1 VKPRRV
7 LIAAGAA
14 LALGGAAFGVWN
26 SSWLK
31 LETVQVTGNHHATTQ
46 QVQAAAALSPG
57 VRLTAVSSA
66 QVSARVSALP
76 WVADATVTHVL
87 PSRIRISVRERT
99 PAALVQAGAGAHTYL
114 VDHSGVVLQDG
125 GAGYPLIA
133 GLPLT
138 VSYPGDRLS
147 FPAFG
152 AAMGLLDAFPPEL
165 KARLA
170 WVNAPSPDLLGV
182 ILTDKTAITY
192 GTADSLPEKNYDL
205 TTLLAA
211 GKPYASIDVRSPT
224 HPAATAR

>member
-1 VKPRRV
+1 MKGRRV
-7 LIAAGAA
+7 LVAASVAVAVASAG
-14 LALGGAAFGVWN
+14 LGIWN

-66 QVSARVSALP
+66 RVSARVSDLP
-76 WVADATVTHVL
+76 WVAGATVTHVL
-87 PSRIRISVRERT
+87 PSRIRISIRERT
-99 PAALVQAGAGAHTYL
+99 PAVVVQAGSRTYL
-114 VDHSGVVLQDG
+114 VDHSGAVLQEG
-125 GAGYPLIA
+125 GAGYPVIA
-133 GLPLT
+133 ALPLT
-138 VSYPGDRLS
+138 VSFPGDRLAL
-147 FPAFG
+147 PAFG
-152 AAMGLLDAFPPEL
+152 AAVALLDAFPADL
-165 KARLA
+165 KPRLA
-170 WVNAPSPDLLGV
+170 WVNAPSPDLLSV

-205 TTLLAA
+205 TTLLAT

>member
-1 VKPRRV
+1 MRRRKV
-7 LIAAGAA
+7 LLVAGVV
-14 LALGGAAFGVWN
+14 LAVGGAAFGVWN

-66 QVSARVSALP
+66 RVSARVSDLP

-87 PSRIRISVRERT
+87 PSRIRISVRERS
-99 PAALVQAGAGAHTYL
+99 PAVLVQAGSHTYL
-114 VDHSGVVLQDG
+114 VDHSGAVLQEG
-125 GAGYPLIA
+125 GAGYPVIA
-133 GLPLT
+133 ALPLT
-138 VSYPGDRLS
+138 VSFPGDRLAL
-147 FPAFG
+147 PAFT
-152 AAMGLLDAFPPEL
+152 AAMAVLDAFPAHL
-165 KARLA
+165 KPRLA

-192 GTADSLPEKNYDL
+192 GTSDSLSEKNYDV
-205 TTLLAA
+205 TTLLAT
-211 GKPYASIDVRSPT
+211 GRPYASIDVRSPT